1 MYDSNSFFTGV
12 MNSDNYTILTNQT
25 AIPLVGSLTIT
36 PIDNKKKL
44 LEIWT
49 SSLSTASYDE
59 LLMLNHV
66 FNKLPTLSSHVEF
79 RVRVALLGCTHG
91 DNPNICIV
99 AEKVASCGC
108 RG

>member
-12 MNSDNYTILTNQT
+12 MNSENYKILSSQT
-25 AIPLVGSLTIT
+25 STPLVGSLTIT

-59 LLMLNHV
+59 LRMLNHV
-66 FNKLPTLSSHVEF
+66 FNKLPTLS
-79 RVRVALLGCTHG
+79 
-91 DNPNICIV
+91 
-99 AEKVASCGC
+99 
-108 RG
+108 